1 MICIFLTKDL
11 LVGAIFIL
19 TTLLAR
25 MRRSGLDVG
34 LLRLDSGHYTLF
46 QISICLIIVSEIISR
61 LLKINFVDWDGEE
74 KLLGAYFH
82 FTCNPG

>member
-19 TTLLAR
+19 TAILAR

-34 LLRLDSGHYTLF
+34 LLRLDSGHYPVPNLDLSHYRIRDHIALT
-46 QISICLIIVSEIISR
+46 
-61 LLKINFVDWDGEE
+61 
-74 KLLGAYFH
+74 
-82 FTCNPG
+82 